1 MKISEI
7 LNKDKQNAIRGNCKQ
22 VESKEVKQ
30 PKWVNPWEGMSDEEV
45 AKAKGITVKELE
57 RLRARRARHHRN
69 RRRRAAE
76 EKRMRW
82 EKRQN
87 GGLENESV

>member
-7 LNKDKQNAIRGNCKQ
+7 LNKDKQSGIKENCK
-22 VESKEVKQ
+22 
-30 PKWVNPWEGMSDEEV
+30 PKWVNPWEGMSDEEI

-76 EKRMRW
+76 EKRVRW
-82 EKRQN
+82 EKRLN